1 MADFK
6 TLFGVGGVRAA
17 DPPRS
22 VGVRCCCIWRREG
35 TRRIVWNGIRVVDR
49 LPRIRRGGGEVPLAG
64 RQAFQV
70 AGDTH

>member
-22 VGVRCCCIWRREG
+22 VGVRSCCIWRREG
-35 TRRIVWNGIRVVDR
+35 TRRIVWNGVE
-49 LPRIRRGGGEVPLAG
+49 LSTACPESGAAAG
-64 RQAFQV
+64 KYR
-70 AGDTH
+70 